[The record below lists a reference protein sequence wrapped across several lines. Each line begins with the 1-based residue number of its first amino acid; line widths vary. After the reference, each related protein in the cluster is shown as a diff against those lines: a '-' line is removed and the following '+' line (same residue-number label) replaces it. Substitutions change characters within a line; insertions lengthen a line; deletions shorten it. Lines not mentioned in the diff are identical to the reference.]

1 MKDADKAL
9 IAQVSPSQITA
20 TSANF
25 TTEEPTRSNFGQVE
39 VAVQMFRAIPIQVRV
54 VFADG
59 QQAQVALPDRFHQ
72 VQRTIV
78 ANKVMP

>member
-1 MKDADKAL
+1 
-9 IAQVSPSQITA
+9 
-20 TSANF
+20 
-25 TTEEPTRSNFGQVE
+25 
-39 VAVQMFRAIPIQVRV
+39 MFRAIPIQVRV

-78 ANKVMP
+78 ANKVM